1 LKPLTGRLRELKID
15 EGFRRLIFMVM
26 IGIDSLIPG
35 MVLAGNVLDRN
46 GRLLLA
52 AGIELEAKHLMIF
65 RTWGVG
71 EADIAGLEDPAAQ
84 RPIEELTGEALEQ
97 VRQLLLPRYRHADL
111 NHPVIAELLRLA
123 VLRRVKNAHP

>member
-1 LKPLTGRLRELKID
+1 
-15 EGFRRLIFMVM
+15 MVM

-35 MVLAGNVLDRN
+35 MMLAGNVLDRN

-52 AGIELEAKHLMIF
+52 AGIELEARHLMIF

-71 EADIAGLEDPAAQ
+71 EADIAGLENPVAQ
-84 RPIEELTGEALEQ
+84 PPSAELSGEALEK
-97 VRQLLLPRYRHADL
+97 VRQLLLPRYQHADL

-123 VLRRVKNAHP
+123 VLRRVKNAQF